1 MQEVTGGPENS
12 PNSNNGSSEKEAVS
26 SRGRLREITAV
37 LRKNSITRGITPEK
51 LRQIL
56 EDLGPTY
63 IKLGQI
69 MSSRSD
75 ILPQK
80 YCDELMHLRSDVPAM
95 AFSQV
100 EQVMNESF
108 GYSWNSVF

>member
-1 MQEVTGGPENS
+1 MQENTADPMENNAS
-12 PNSNNGSSEKEAVS
+12 DNSTSDNY
-26 SRGRLREITAV
+26 RGRLKEMTAV

-80 YCDELMHLRSDVPAM
+80 YCD
-95 AFSQV
+95 
-100 EQVMNESF
+100 
-108 GYSWNSVF
+108 